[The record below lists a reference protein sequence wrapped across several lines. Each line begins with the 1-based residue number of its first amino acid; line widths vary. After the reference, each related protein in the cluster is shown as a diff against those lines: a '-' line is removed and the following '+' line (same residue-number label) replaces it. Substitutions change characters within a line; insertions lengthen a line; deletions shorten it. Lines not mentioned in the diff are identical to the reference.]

1 MNTKR
6 KAQPERKDE
15 AMNETATAGT
25 SGMASLVWLAIVML
39 LLVSLWRVY
48 AKAGRPGWASLIPI
62 YNAYVLLQIVGKPGW
77 WLLLLFIPIANLIV
91 MILVTVSLAKSFGK
105 GGGFA
110 AGLIVLPFIF
120 YPMLGFG
127 DAKYLGAQE

>member
-1 MNTKR
+1 
-6 KAQPERKDE
+6 
-15 AMNETATAGT
+15 MNETATAGT